1 MIPGLEDERRGQQS
15 QPLPALPTSQPL
27 PPLPISPPPL
37 ATPPLAGAARLDM
50 LLGKTGVY
58 IFLKKSPPLFENIFT
73 PEVRYVCGSQQKWEK
88 ISKRMEKN
96 FYFSPPIYQKVFF
109 KLYTIIQGY
118 LD

>member
-50 LLGKTGVY
+50 LLGKTGV
-58 IFLKKSPPLFENIFT
+58 
-73 PEVRYVCGSQQKWEK
+73 
-88 ISKRMEKN
+88 
-96 FYFSPPIYQKVFF
+96 
-109 KLYTIIQGY
+109 
-118 LD
+118 